1 LSPELAEKLS
11 QISRW
16 SETKCSLTRF
26 GVVRNSVLDSYD
38 SRPITV
44 DYLDP
49 DSIGPAEMDSEQI
62 FPFKDSLLIT
72 LARVTAASP
81 VNHDV
86 VDLATLCWGRFLRPE
101 HIYDSSR
108 YRVPGQTIQAISM
121 ITGRI
126 TTRPKLQIEGP
137 HHIILDVWLDR
148 MGSTQVQQ
156 LDDQAEA
163 EQLFNTQVDE
173 TMSCSCGILL
183 KLLMDLQGEQ
193 LLNLALYTDTDRIF

>member
-1 LSPELAEKLS
+1 LTPELAGKLS

-16 SETKCSLTRF
+16 SETRYSLTRF
-26 GVVRNSVLDSYD
+26 GVVRNSVLDSCD
-38 SRPITV
+38 PRTIKV

-49 DSIGPAEMDSEQI
+49 DSAGPSEMDSEQI

-72 LARVTAASP
+72 LARLTSASP
-81 VNHDV
+81 VNHGV

-108 YRVPGQTIQAISM
+108 YRVPGQTMQAISM

-126 TTRPKLQIEGP
+126 TTKPKLQIEGP
-137 HHIILDVWLDR
+137 HYVILDVWLDR
-148 MGSTQVQQ
+148 MGNTQVQQ
-156 LDDQAEA
+156 LDDQTKAER
-163 EQLFNTQVDE
+163 LFNTQVDK
-173 TMSCSCGILL
+173 TIGCSCGIML
-183 KLLMDLQGEQ
+183 KLLMDLHNNM